1 MSLEATVT
9 YIGDL
14 NPAWPTPDDPKAAG
28 DDHIRNVKKAL
39 RDCFPGFTGAVLL
52 GGADTGA
59 ANAYVLTPATPLPG
73 YVANMMVV
81 FKPLATNTT
90 QTPTLNV
97 SALGAKSILDVAG
110 NPVLTGDLPAGQY
123 VALVYDGTAFRLA
136 GVTKNYVDQLVFKP
150 VLPAMTG
157 NKGKFLRT
165 TGVAAYWD
173 APGISEVAPV
183 ATTDVKLTDSYLYI
197 PVEMTAVGKSI
208 TLPDATTLT
217 TGGPLYVIDNSKG
230 GFAVGIRDSAGAL
243 VMAVVAGGVA
253 MVLLRNNSTAAGDW
267 LVTGS
272 GLEPGLVTA
281 DFTFSTTYGTAVYPA
296 HVVMDA
302 NTSVHFIVLAAG
314 GYAAFVVDNLGKVIS
329 TPVVIDATSGQVP
342 LMAFKIDATRIIVF
356 TGNRAIVLLLN
367 GASPTYTISTGN
379 FATVTHGEN
388 LTGMPRI
395 VQLAPTTYLL
405 GGSSGLT
412 TTALSINGT
421 VITTGATST
430 APGDSF
436 GEYSMY
442 ALTATTAL
450 VLYSPNTSSRPT
462 AYVVS
467 VNGTV
472 ITRGAVVASPA
483 LGPIK
488 STCLLSPTKAIATA
502 LSSATGT
509 ATVATISGTE
519 VVFGPAYTVSTNTP
533 NLGTNDDGA
542 NRYNPHLTPISANS
556 ALLWYRNASSSIA
569 LVLSESNGVLTGA
582 PFLAGSFNSGFVAAA
597 SPTDFAA
604 IVKSASNNF
613 TLVPHRITGDVITS
627 GLTQALPEIPPEVV
641 AGATPAVRM
650 GQGDYM
656 VFAAGISA
664 VPVFRLN
671 GNSAIKRGSV
681 ATPNMAGPSAYP
693 LMVISPRRL
702 VVMAASG
709 TQLRLLNFE
718 VAI

>member
-1 MSLEATVT
+1 MSLEPTVT

-14 NPAWPTPDDPKAAG
+14 NPVWPTPDDPKAAG

-59 ANAYVLTPATPLPG
+59 ANTYVLTPATPLPG

-90 QTPTLNV
+90 QAPTLNV

-183 ATTDVKLTDSYLYI
+183 ATIDVKLTDSYLYI

-281 DFTFSTTYGTAVYPA
+281 DFTFSTTYGTVVYPA

-302 NTSVHFIVLAAG
+302 NTSVHFAVLAAG
-314 GYAAFVVDNLGKVIS
+314 GYAAFVVDSLGKVIS

-367 GASPTYTISTGN
+367 GASPSYTISTGN

-388 LTGMPRI
+388 LTGMPKI
-395 VQLAPTTYLL
+395 VQLAPTTFVLMNAF
-405 GGSSGLT
+405 GLA

-430 APGDSF
+430 VPGDSA
-436 GEYSMY
+436 GDPSIY

-450 VLYSPNTSSRPT
+450 VLYSTNSAGALK

-467 VNGTV
+467 VSGTS
-472 ITRGAVVASPA
+472 ITRGTVATGVA
-483 LGPIK
+483 TVMR
-488 STCLLSPTKAIATA
+488 STCLLSPTKAIATGA
-502 LSSATGT
+502 LGGTG
-509 ATVATISGTE
+509 VAAAVTISGTD
-519 VVFGPAYTVSTNTP
+519 VTFGPTYTISTNTP